1 MSPSSR
7 AIRIKSVVFPAGK
20 IVELLV
26 TPEKRLRAEQRFGYL
41 QFGGAVALVPIVLL
55 EPFQQVHESSWDLV
69 NSVNEASQS
78 FANNLVVMQEN
89 TLKFAQNVYLSWMEL
104 LTQQSESVQ
113 RLNTLSIKLMAF
125 R

>member
-1 MSPSSR
+1 MVDN
-7 AIRIKSVVFPAGK
+7 K
-20 IVELLV
+20 
-26 TPEKRLRAEQRFGYL
+26 QY
-41 QFGGAVALVPIVLL
+41 
-55 EPFQQVHESSWDLV
+55 QQVHGSSWDLV